1 MPFKSN
7 KFIRLFYLKIT
18 MKMRY
23 YFLLL
28 LLFISGFKSGYS
40 QDSSPVLQPLP
51 ANFNDA
57 LLGENLFLFDP
68 GMDMNEIQVVLDT
81 IFARQSARRSEFTTN
96 RYALLFKPGNYNLD
110 VKVGYYMQIL
120 GLGESPEDVVIT
132 GAVRSNTRGKSVL
145 VNFWRGVENLTIV
158 PTTADTTV
166 IWGVSQAAP
175 MRRVYIKGN
184 MNLFDIGYASGGFLA
199 DSKIEGRVSSGPQ
212 QKWFKRNT
220 KWGKWTGGNWNM
232 MFMGVINAPGQNF

>member
-1 MPFKSN
+1 MPFRSN

-40 QDSSPVLQPLP
+40 QDSS
-51 ANFNDA
+51 
-57 LLGENLFLFDP
+57 
-68 GMDMNEIQVVLDT
+68 
-81 IFARQSARRSEFTTN
+81 
-96 RYALLFKPGNYNLD
+96 
-110 VKVGYYMQIL
+110 L

-212 QKWFKRNT
+212 QKWFKRN
-220 KWGKWTGGNWNM
+220 
-232 MFMGVINAPGQNF
+232 